1 MAQPAVRQPQD
12 VRPKLT
18 PKTLEEFMAQVR
30 SDPKFK
36 ARAIASVKAGGLA
49 GVAEDFFDL
58 NDKQRD
64 NLAAHKDSGK
74 DAQDTIANG
83 VASAFQTNGSV
94 SLQEPVSPL
103 ARGISVGVHVG
114 ADGSVDVSIS
124 CAL

>member
-1 MAQPAVRQPQD
+1 MAQPARQPQD
-12 VRPKLT
+12 ALPNLT

-36 ARAIASVKAGGLA
+36 ARAIESVKAGGLA
-49 GVAEDFFDL
+49 GVAEAFFDL

-64 NLAAHKDSGK
+64 NLSAHQGNSKQ
-74 DAQDTIANG
+74 AQDTIANG
-83 VASAFQTNGSV
+83 LVSAFQTNGSV
-94 SLQEPVSPL
+94 RLQEPVSPL

-114 ADGSVDVSIS
+114 ADGSVDVSIE